1 MDNKLKKDLGR
12 RQMNMISI
20 GGAIGAGL
28 FFTSG
33 NAVSQSGPGGAV
45 TAYLIMGVLVYI
57 IMISLVEISSAMPIP
72 GAYTEYP
79 RRFVSPE
86 WAFGNGWSCWLGL
99 AFTVTTEIVAAS
111 ILMKYWFPNSS
122 STMWSMIFLTIMLG
136 LNLLPI
142 KGFGESEYWLS
153 EIKVVAVIIFI
164 IIGSLMIA
172 GIINGNHMGFGNW
185 TLSHENDKAPF
196 INGAQGILSSFLVA
210 GFSFCNVEMVA
221 ISAAESKDP
230 GADVPKTIS
239 GVYLKILI
247 FYIAT
252 LVIIGTLIPFSDARL
267 LNTSLNNIA
276 SSPFVIIFN
285 AAGFKAA
292 ASVMN
297 VVIIT
302 ALLTSGNASIYAAS
316 RMLFA
321 MGENHLAPKYFAKV
335 NKHNVPVRGVVVT
348 VMIGCVAFFTSIIG
362 EGKVYMAVY
371 SLSGISCFINWL
383 SLLLGQYRFRKAVLV
398 QKVDLKK
405 MPYVAKGFPYLQM
418 AAIIMCIIVIFCANI
433 WVFSDF
439 NWFDFLTNYGLIPIF
454 AALVIGYKKY
464 HKTKI
469 VKLEECDLST
479 ILNNKMQ

>member
-1 MDNKLKKDLGR
+1 
-12 RQMNMISI
+12 
-20 GGAIGAGL
+20 
-28 FFTSG
+28 
-33 NAVSQSGPGGAV
+33 
-45 TAYLIMGVLVYI
+45 
-57 IMISLVEISSAMPIP
+57 
-72 GAYTEYP
+72 
-79 RRFVSPE
+79 
-86 WAFGNGWSCWLGL
+86 
-99 AFTVTTEIVAAS
+99 
-111 ILMKYWFPNSS
+111 
-122 STMWSMIFLTIMLG
+122 
-136 LNLLPI
+136 
-142 KGFGESEYWLS
+142 
-153 EIKVVAVIIFI
+153 
-164 IIGSLMIA
+164 
-172 GIINGNHMGFGNW
+172 
-185 TLSHENDKAPF
+185 
-196 INGAQGILSSFLVA
+196 
-210 GFSFCNVEMVA
+210 MVA

-371 SLSGISCFINWL
+371 SLSGIS
-383 SLLLGQYRFRKAVLV
+383 
-398 QKVDLKK
+398 
-405 MPYVAKGFPYLQM
+405 
-418 AAIIMCIIVIFCANI
+418 
-433 WVFSDF
+433 
-439 NWFDFLTNYGLIPIF
+439 
-454 AALVIGYKKY
+454 
-464 HKTKI
+464 
-469 VKLEECDLST
+469 
-479 ILNNKMQ
+479 